1 MSTAPR
7 LTGAMWP
14 VIWLLA
20 SGCGSSGTAPAT
32 APTPTSQPCSAYPS
46 QATSPYVLPYAVGAA
61 YYVAETTGHPASCKY
76 AVDFLMP
83 IGSTITAARAGIV
96 VEVREDNLDSDRAVT
111 QANMVLIAHDDET
124 LALYG
129 HLTHQ
134 GALVDVGAAVTRGQ
148 PIALSGNSGFST
160 QPHLHFEVVKCT
172 VPAPS
177 LGACPSGVAVSVPM
191 LFHNTGPTPCG
202 LQVGQTPRAD
212 SF

>member
-1 MSTAPR
+1 MSNSPTLSA
-7 LTGAMWP
+7 AMWP
-14 VIWLLA
+14 LIWLLA
-20 SGCGSSGTAPAT
+20 FGCGSSGPAPPAAPAPIPQ
-32 APTPTSQPCSAYPS
+32 ACSAYPT
-46 QATSPYVLPYAVGAA
+46 QTTSPYVLPYAVGAA
-61 YYVAETTGHPASCKY
+61 YYVAETTGHPASSKY

-83 IGSTITAARAGIV
+83 IGSTITAASAGTV

-129 HLTHQ
+129 HLTFQ

-148 PIALSGNSGFST
+148 PIALSGNSGLST

-177 LGACPSGVAVSVPM
+177 LGACPSGVAVSVPV
-191 LFHNTGPTPCG
+191 LFRNTNPTPCG

-212 SF
+212 PY